1 MQREMALRGH
11 RTLAVD
17 LPGRG
22 AGFSLAYQTQD
33 LAAFAAEPSPLADV
47 TGPETVGH
55 VVDVVRRVRE
65 HGPVILV
72 GHSQGG
78 LTITGVGNEI
88 PELLHRIVYIAAQC
102 PSGATAIEYLTRP
115 EWGTSELFP
124 ATAPIIM
131 GDPAELGYIRLN
143 WRTTD
148 REVLGR
154 LQSALGVPDE
164 QKFVELLARMQPD
177 EVFWQNDPSFDY
189 RVDKDAW
196 ERLPHS
202 FIRLTEDRSM
212 PLAAQDMYIA
222 EADALTPDNPFDVHS
237 APGGHGTFLRS
248 PKEVA
253 GILSTMAY
261 WSAASSGMAA
271 GRGSGA
277 ALSARNACSR

>member
-22 AGFSLAYQTQD
+22 AGFSMAYQTQD
-33 LAAFAAEPSPLADV
+33 LAAFAAEPSPLACV

-55 VVDVVRRVRE
+55 VAGIVRRARE

-115 EWGTSELFP
+115 EWGTSDLFP

-131 GDPAELGYIRLN
+131 GDPADRGFIRLN
-143 WRTTD
+143 WRTQDPAVLEGLKKAFTITD
-148 REVLGR
+148 DRHLVRFLND
-154 LQSALGVPDE
+154 L
-164 QKFVELLARMQPD
+164 QPD
-177 EVFWQNDPSFDY
+177 EVFWQNDPSFDF
-189 RVDKDAW
+189 RVDTDTWGKV
-196 ERLPHS
+196 PHS
-202 FIRLTEDRSM
+202 FVRLTEDRSM
-212 PLAAQDMYIA
+212 PLAAQDMYIK
-222 EADALTPDNPFDVHS
+222 EADALTPGNPFDVHS

-253 GILSTMAY
+253 DILS
-261 WSAASSGMAA
+261 
-271 GRGSGA
+271 
-277 ALSARNACSR
+277 ALR